1 MPKKRGQGEGGLY
14 FSESRRR
21 WVGVLDL
28 GRGPDGGGR
37 RRKMSGKPR
46 AEVRRKLEEAQ
57 KAAAAGLSADDQRT
71 TVAEFCAYW
80 LKHGI
85 PAAAQSPNSIANI
98 EWAVN
103 SHIVPRIGQRR
114 LRELTADDV
123 DKLMRDMANAGY
135 SKHTMV
141 RVHGELARILR
152 FAERR
157 GKVMRNVATLV
168 DVPAGPKKQGR
179 SLTVVEA
186 KALLDAAAG
195 DRLEALYVTGLL
207 TGLRPGELLGLPW
220 VAVDLT
226 KGRLRVSQ
234 SLKREHNK
242 LVIGEP
248 KTLRSRRTLDMPQL
262 VIEVLKRHLERQD
275 KERVAAADAWVETG
289 LVFTTTLGTPIDPS
303 NLRREFAKLTRKAGI
318 GHWHPHELRHSAASL
333 LSAAG
338 VPIEQI
344 SDVLGHEGP
353 RTTAA
358 VYRHLVNPSVSAGKA
373 PMDALFGRS
382 MARTLDAR
390 DTTTEQVV
398 ARVSDKPS
406 RFAT

>member
-14 FSESRRR
+14 FSESRQR

-28 GRGPDGGGR
+28 GRGADGTR
-37 RRKMSGKPR
+37 RRTKMYGKTR

-80 LKHGI
+80 LRHGI

-103 SHIVPRIGQRR
+103 SHIVPRIGHRR

-123 DKLMRDMANAGY
+123 DKLLRDMASAGY

-152 FAERR
+152 FAERS
-157 GKVMRNVATLV
+157 GKVMRNVAALV

-179 SLTVVEA
+179 SLTVAEA
-186 KALLDAAAG
+186 KALLDTAAE

-207 TGLRPGELLGLPW
+207 MGLRPGELLGLPW
-220 VAVDLT
+220 VAVDLP

-248 KTLRSRRTLDMPQL
+248 KTLRSRRTLDMPNL
-262 VIEVLKRHLERQD
+262 VVAALTRHRDQQEKD
-275 KERVAAADAWVETG
+275 RVAAAEEWVETG
-289 LVFTTTLGTPIDPS
+289 LVFTTTAGTPIDPS
-303 NLRREFAKLTRKAGI
+303 NLRREFAKLTRRAGI
-318 GHWHPHELRHSAASL
+318 GHWHPHELRHSSASL

-373 PMDALFGRS
+373 PMDLLFS
-382 MARTLDAR
+382 P
-390 DTTTEQVV
+390 E
-398 ARVSDKPS
+398 K
-406 RFAT
+406 

>member
-14 FSESRRR
+14 FSESRQR

-28 GRGPDGGGR
+28 GRGPDGVR
-37 RRKMSGKPR
+37 RRTKMYGKTR
-46 AEVRRKLEEAQ
+46 AEVRRKLEEAH

-71 TVAEFCAYW
+71 TVAEFFAYW
-80 LKHGI
+80 LKNGL
-85 PAAAQSPNSIANI
+85 PAAAQSPNSIASI

-123 DKLMRDMANAGY
+123 DKLMRDMAYAGY

-179 SLTVVEA
+179 SLTVAEA

-195 DRLEALYVTGLL
+195 DRLEALYVTGLFM
-207 TGLRPGELLGLPW
+207 GLRPGELLGLPW

-242 LVIGEP
+242 LVVGEP
-248 KTLRSRRTLDMPQL
+248 KTLRSRRTLDMPDL
-262 VIEVLKRHLERQD
+262 AVDALTRHREEQD
-275 KERVAAADAWVETG
+275 KERVAAGDLWVKTG
-289 LVFTTTLGTPIDPS
+289 LVFTTSLGTPIDPS
-303 NLRREFAKLTRKAGI
+303 NLRRQFAKLTRKAGI

-373 PMDALFGRS
+373 PMDELFGPVGRPG
-382 MARTLDAR
+382 R
-390 DTTTEQVV
+390 E
-398 ARVSDKPS
+398 
-406 RFAT
+406 

>member
-14 FSESRRR
+14 YSESKGR
-21 WVGVLDL
+21 WIAVLDL
-28 GRGPDGGGR
+28 GRGPDGVR
-37 RRKMSGKPR
+37 RRIKLHGATR
-46 AEVRRKLEEAQ
+46 AEARRRLEEAQ
-57 KAAAAGLSADDQRT
+57 KAAAAGLQAADQRT

-80 LKHGI
+80 LKHGV
-85 PAAAQSPNSIANI
+85 PASAQSPNTFASI

-103 SHIVPRIGQRR
+103 SHIVPRIGHRR
-114 LRELTADDV
+114 LRDLTADDV
-123 DKLMRDMANAGY
+123 DKLMRDMATGGY

-157 GKVMRNVATLV
+157 GKVMRNVATLAA
-168 DVPAGPKKQGR
+168 VPAGPKKPGR
-179 SLTVVEA
+179 SLTVKQA
-186 KALLDAAAG
+186 KAVLEAAID

-207 TGLRPGELLGLPW
+207 MGLRPGELLALPW
-220 VAVDLT
+220 TGVDW
-226 KGRLRVSQ
+226 KAERLRVSQ

-248 KTLRSRRTLDMPQL
+248 KTLRSRRTLDMPSL
-262 VIEVLKRHLERQD
+262 VVEVLKRHRELQDEERL
-275 KERVAAADAWVETG
+275 AAGDAWVDTG
-289 LVFTTTLGTPIDPS
+289 LVFTTAVGTPIDPS
-303 NLRREFAKLTRKAGI
+303 NLRREFAKLTRRAGI

-373 PMDALFGRS
+373 PMDSLFS
-382 MARTLDAR
+382 MTSEHELGGQDG
-390 DTTTEQVV
+390 
-398 ARVSDKPS
+398 
-406 RFAT
+406 

>member
-1 MPKKRGQGEGGLY
+1 MPKKRGQGEGSVYYSG
-14 FSESRRR
+14 SRQR
-21 WVGVLDL
+21 WIAVLDL
-28 GRGPDGGGR
+28 GRGPDGVR
-37 RRKMSGKPR
+37 RRVRMSGKTR
-46 AEVRRKLEEAQ
+46 AEVRRKLEEEQ
-57 KAAAAGLSADDQRT
+57 KAAAAGLTFDDQRT

-80 LKHGI
+80 LQHGI
-85 PAAAQSPNSIANI
+85 PAAAKSPNSISSI

-103 SHIVPRIGQRR
+103 RHIVPRIGHRR
-114 LRELTADDV
+114 LRELTADDI
-123 DKLMRDMANAGY
+123 DKLMRDMATAGY
-135 SKHTMV
+135 SKYTMV
-141 RVHGELARILR
+141 RVHGEIARILR

-179 SLTVVEA
+179 SLTVAQA
-186 KALLDAAAG
+186 KALLDAADG

-207 TGLRPGELLGLPW
+207 MGLRPGELLGLPW
-220 VAVDLT
+220 TNVDLDE
-226 KGRLRVSQ
+226 GRLRVSQ

-242 LVIGEP
+242 LLVGEP
-248 KTLRSRRTLDMPQL
+248 KTLRSRRTLDMPDL
-262 VIEVLKRHLERQD
+262 VIDSLKRHRDRQD
-275 KERVAAADAWVETG
+275 EERVEAGATWTETD
-289 LVFTTTLGTPIDPS
+289 LVFTTMVGTPIDPS
-303 NLRREFAKLTRKAGI
+303 NLRREFDKLTRKAGL

-373 PMDALFGRS
+373 PMDGLFSRID
-382 MARTLDAR
+382 APENPPEAQRTPG
-390 DTTTEQVV
+390 
-398 ARVSDKPS
+398 S
-406 RFAT
+406 

>member
-14 FSESRRR
+14 FSESRQR

-28 GRGPDGGGR
+28 GRGADGTR
-37 RRKMSGKPR
+37 RRTKMYGKTR

-80 LKHGI
+80 LRHGI
-85 PAAAQSPNSIANI
+85 PATAQSPNSIANI

-103 SHIVPRIGQRR
+103 SHIVPRIGSRR

-179 SLTVVEA
+179 SLTVAEA
-186 KALLDAAAG
+186 KALLDVTAG

-207 TGLRPGELLGLPW
+207 MGLRPGELLGLPW

-248 KTLRSRRTLDMPQL
+248 KTLRSRRTLDMPDL
-262 VIEVLKRHLERQD
+262 VVEALTRHRERQVED
-275 KERVAAADAWVETG
+275 RVAAGDSWVNTG
-289 LVFTTTLGTPIDPS
+289 LVFTTAVGTPIDPS
-303 NLRREFAKLTRKAGI
+303 NLRREFAKLTRRVGI

-373 PMDALFGRS
+373 PMDAFFG
-382 MARTLDAR
+382 MEAPDGPTLR
-390 DTTTEQVV
+390 
-398 ARVSDKPS
+398 
-406 RFAT
+406 

>member
-14 FSESRRR
+14 FSESRQR

-28 GRGPDGGGR
+28 GRGPDGVR
-37 RRKMSGKPR
+37 RRTKMYGKTR

-57 KAAAAGLSADDQRT
+57 KAAAAGLSAYAPRT
-71 TVAEFCAYW
+71 LVADFSLYW
-80 LKHGI
+80 VKHGI

-123 DKLMRDMANAGY
+123 DKLMRGMANAGY

-168 DVPAGPKKQGR
+168 DVPAGPKKRGR
-179 SLTVVEA
+179 SLTVAQA
-186 KALLDAAAG
+186 KAVLEAAGG
-195 DRLEALYVTGLL
+195 DRLEALYVPGLL
-207 TGLRPGELLGLPW
+207 MGLRPGELLALPW
-220 VAVDLT
+220 TGIDW
-226 KGRLRVSQ
+226 KSERLRVSQ

-248 KTLRSRRTLDMPQL
+248 KTLRSRRTLDVPQL

-275 KERVAAADAWVETG
+275 KERVAAAHAWVETG

-373 PMDALFGRS
+373 PMDTLFRHQ
-382 MARTLDAR
+382 
-390 DTTTEQVV
+390 DTADEE
-398 ARVSDKPS
+398 S
-406 RFAT
+406 R

>member
-14 FSESRRR
+14 YSESRQR
-21 WVGVLDL
+21 WVAVLDL
-28 GRGPDGGGR
+28 GRGPDGVR
-37 RRKMSGKPR
+37 RRTKMYGKTR
-46 AEVRRKLEEAQ
+46 AEVRHKLDEAQ
-57 KAAAAGLSADDQRT
+57 KASAAGLSADDQRT

-80 LKHGI
+80 LRHGI

-103 SHIVPRIGQRR
+103 GHIVPRIGQRR

-179 SLTVVEA
+179 SLTVPEA
-186 KALLDAAAG
+186 TSLLDAAAG

-207 TGLRPGELLGLPW
+207 MGLRPGELLGLPW

-242 LVIGEP
+242 LVVGEP
-248 KTLRSRRTLDMPQL
+248 KTLRSRRTLDMPDL
-262 VIEVLKRHLERQD
+262 VVEAVRRHRDQQA
-275 KERVAAADAWVETG
+275 KERIDAGDDWVDSG
-289 LVFTTTLGTPIDPS
+289 LVFTTLLGTPIDPS
-303 NLRREFAKLTRKAGI
+303 NLRRDFAKLTRKAGI

-358 VYRHLVNPSVSAGKA
+358 VYRHLVNPSVTAGKA
-373 PMDALFGRS
+373 PMDALFKAPTGR
-382 MARTLDAR
+382 AG
-390 DTTTEQVV
+390 TE
-398 ARVSDKPS
+398 
-406 RFAT
+406 

>member
-1 MPKKRGQGEGGLY
+1 MPKKRGQGEGSLY
-14 FSESRRR
+14 YSEPRQR
-21 WVGVLDL
+21 WVAVLDL
-28 GRGPDGGGR
+28 GRGPDGVR
-37 RRKMSGKPR
+37 RRVKMSGKTR

-57 KAAAAGLSADDQRT
+57 KAATAGLTWDDQRT

-80 LKHGI
+80 LKYGI
-85 PAAAQSPNSIANI
+85 PAAVQSPNSLSNI

-103 SHIVPRIGQRR
+103 RHIVPRIGHRR

-123 DKLMRDMANAGY
+123 DKLMRDMASTGY
-135 SKHTMV
+135 SKYSMV

-168 DVPAGPKKQGR
+168 DVPAGPKKRGR
-179 SLTVVEA
+179 SLTVAQA
-186 KALLDAAAG
+186 KALLEAAGG

-207 TGLRPGELLGLPW
+207 MGLRPGELLGLSW
-220 VAVDLT
+220 TNVDLDD
-226 KGRLRVSQ
+226 GRLRVSQ
-234 SLKREHNK
+234 SLKREHNT
-242 LVIGEP
+242 LVVGEP
-248 KTLRSRRTLDMPQL
+248 KTLRSRRTLDMPDL
-262 VIEVLKRHLERQD
+262 AIDALKRHRDQQENERT
-275 KERVAAADAWVETG
+275 DAGDTWIDTG

-303 NLRREFAKLTRKAGI
+303 NLRREFDKLTRKAGI

-338 VPIEQI
+338 VPLEQI

-358 VYRHLVNPSVSAGKA
+358 VYRHLVNPSVTAGKA
-373 PMDALFGRS
+373 PMDALFTASAEDGP
-382 MARTLDAR
+382 
-390 DTTTEQVV
+390 
-398 ARVSDKPS
+398 PS
-406 RFAT
+406 LGS

>member
-14 FSESRRR
+14 FSESRQR

-28 GRGPDGGGR
+28 GRGPDGAR
-37 RRKMSGKPR
+37 RRAKMYGKTR
-46 AEVRRKLEEAQ
+46 AEVRRKLDEAQ
-57 KAAAAGLSADDQRT
+57 KAAAAGLTHDDQRT
-71 TVAEFCAYW
+71 TVAEFAAYW
-80 LKHGI
+80 LQHGI
-85 PAAAQSPNSIANI
+85 PAAAQSPNSIASI
-98 EWAVN
+98 QWAVN
-103 SHIVPRIGQRR
+103 GHIVPRIGHRR

-123 DKLMRDMANAGY
+123 DKLMRDMASAGY

-157 GKVMRNVATLV
+157 GKVIRNVATLV
-168 DVPAGPKKQGR
+168 DVPAGPKKRGR
-179 SLTVVEA
+179 SLTVAEA
-186 KALLDAAAG
+186 KSLLDAATG

-207 TGLRPGELLGLPW
+207 MGLRPGELLGLPW
-220 VAVDLT
+220 AAVELA

-248 KTLRSRRTLDMPQL
+248 KTLRSRRTLDMPDL
-262 VIEVLKRHLERQD
+262 VVNVLKRHRDEQD
-275 KERVAAADAWVETG
+275 KERVAAADTWVETG
-289 LVFTTTLGTPIDPS
+289 LVFTTTVGTAIDPS
-303 NLRREFAKLTRKAGI
+303 NLRRQFTKLTRKAGI

-358 VYRHLVNPSVSAGKA
+358 VYRHLVNPSISAGKA
-373 PMDALFGRS
+373 PMDNLFS
-382 MARTLDAR
+382 
-390 DTTTEQVV
+390 DTSAV
-398 ARVSDKPS
+398 ARLTGEGDRAPDN
-406 RFAT
+406 

>member
-14 FSESRRR
+14 FSESRQR

-28 GRGPDGGGR
+28 GRGPDGVR
-37 RRKMSGKPR
+37 RRTKMYGKTR

-71 TVAEFCAYW
+71 TVAEFCVYW
-80 LKHGI
+80 LRHGI

-103 SHIVPRIGQRR
+103 SHIVPRIGSRH

-123 DKLMRDMANAGY
+123 DKLMRDMATAGY

-168 DVPAGPKKQGR
+168 DVPAGPKKRGR
-179 SLTVVEA
+179 SLTVKQA
-186 KALLDAAAG
+186 KAVLEAAID

-207 TGLRPGELLGLPW
+207 MGLRPGELLALPW
-220 VAVDLT
+220 TGVDW
-226 KGRLRVSQ
+226 KAERLRVFQ

-248 KTLRSRRTLDMPQL
+248 KTLRSRRTLDMPSL
-262 VIEVLKRHLERQD
+262 VVEVLKKHGERQD
-275 KERVAAADAWVETG
+275 KERVGAGEQWVETG

-344 SDVLGHEGP
+344 SDVLGHDGP

-373 PMDALFGRS
+373 PMNALFN
-382 MARTLDAR
+382 ATVDTAALDA
-390 DTTTEQVV
+390 D
-398 ARVSDKPS
+398 ADDPNSDS
-406 RFAT
+406 

>member
-14 FSESRRR
+14 FSESRHR

-28 GRGPDGGGR
+28 GRGPDGVR
-37 RRKMSGKPR
+37 RRTKMYGKNR
-46 AEVRRKLEEAQ
+46 AEVRRKVEEAQ

-71 TVAEFCAYW
+71 TVEEFCAYW

-179 SLTVVEA
+179 SLTVAQA
-186 KALLDAAAG
+186 KAVLEAAVD

-207 TGLRPGELLGLPW
+207 MGLRPGELLGLPW
-220 VAVDLT
+220 TAVDFET
-226 KGRLRVSQ
+226 ERLRVHQ

-242 LVIGEP
+242 LLVGEP
-248 KTLRSRRTLDMPQL
+248 KTLRSRRTLDMPRL
-262 VIEVLKRHLERQD
+262 VVTAMKNHRKSQ
-275 KERVAAADAWVETG
+275 G
-289 LVFTTTLGTPIDPS
+289 L
-303 NLRREFAKLTRKAGI
+303 
-318 GHWHPHELRHSAASL
+318 
-333 LSAAG
+333 
-338 VPIEQI
+338 
-344 SDVLGHEGP
+344 
-353 RTTAA
+353 
-358 VYRHLVNPSVSAGKA
+358 
-373 PMDALFGRS
+373 
-382 MARTLDAR
+382 
-390 DTTTEQVV
+390 
-398 ARVSDKPS
+398 
-406 RFAT
+406 

>member
-14 FSESRRR
+14 YSESKRR
-21 WVGVLDL
+21 WIAVLDL
-28 GRGPDGGGR
+28 GRGPDGVR
-37 RRKMSGKPR
+37 RRIKLHGATR
-46 AEVRRKLEEAQ
+46 AEARRRLEEAQ
-57 KAAAAGLSADDQRT
+57 KAAAAGLNADDQRT

-80 LKHGI
+80 LKHGV
-85 PAAAQSPNSIANI
+85 PASAQSPNTFASI

-103 SHIVPRIGQRR
+103 SHIVPRIGHRR

-123 DKLMRDMANAGY
+123 DKLMRDMATAGY

-157 GKVMRNVATLV
+157 GKVMRNVAALV
-168 DVPAGPKKQGR
+168 DVPAGPRKQGR
-179 SLTVVEA
+179 SLTVAEA

-207 TGLRPGELLGLPW
+207 VGLRPGELLGLPW

-248 KTLRSRRTLDMPQL
+248 KTLRSRRTLDMPSL
-262 VIEVLKRHLERQD
+262 VVQVLKRHLERQD
-275 KERVAAADAWVETG
+275 KERIAAADSWVETG
-289 LVFTTTLGTPIDPS
+289 LVFTTTSGTPIDPS

-353 RTTAA
+353 RT
-358 VYRHLVNPSVSAGKA
+358 
-373 PMDALFGRS
+373 
-382 MARTLDAR
+382 
-390 DTTTEQVV
+390 
-398 ARVSDKPS
+398 
-406 RFAT
+406 

>member
-14 FSESRRR
+14 FSESRQR

-28 GRGPDGGGR
+28 GRGADGTR
-37 RRKMSGKPR
+37 RRTKMYGTTR

-57 KAAAAGLSADDQRT
+57 KAAAAGLSANDQRT

-80 LKHGI
+80 LRHGI

-103 SHIVPRIGQRR
+103 SHIVPRIGSRR

-179 SLTVVEA
+179 SLTVAEA
-186 KALLDAAAG
+186 KSVLDAAAG

-207 TGLRPGELLGLPW
+207 MGLRPGELLGLPW
-220 VAVDLT
+220 VAADLS
-226 KGRLRVSQ
+226 KGRLRISQ
-234 SLKREHNK
+234 SLKRERNK

-248 KTLRSRRTLDMPQL
+248 KTLRSRRTLDMPEL
-262 VIEVLKRHLERQD
+262 VAEVLKRHRDQQVE
-275 KERVAAADAWVETG
+275 ERVDAADGWIETG
-289 LVFTTTLGTPIDPS
+289 LVFTTTIGTPIDPS
-303 NLRREFAKLTRKAGI
+303 NLRREFAKLTRRAGI

-373 PMDALFGRS
+373 PMDAIFGIR
-382 MARTLDAR
+382 ALDETA
-390 DTTTEQVV
+390 
-398 ARVSDKPS
+398 SS
-406 RFAT
+406 S

>member
-1 MPKKRGQGEGGLY
+1 MPKKRGQGEGGIY
-14 FSESRRR
+14 YSEPRRR
-21 WVGVLDL
+21 WIGVLDL
-28 GRGPDGGGR
+28 GRGPDGIR
-37 RRKMSGKPR
+37 RRVRMSGKTR

-57 KAAAAGLSADDQRT
+57 KAAAAGLTSDDHKT

-85 PAAAQSPNSIANI
+85 PAVVQSPNSVSSI

-103 SHIVPRIGQRR
+103 KHIVPRIGHRR

-123 DKLMRDMANAGY
+123 DTLMRDMATAGY
-135 SKHTMV
+135 SKYSMV

-168 DVPAGPKKQGR
+168 DVPAGPKKRGR
-179 SLTVVEA
+179 SLTVAQA
-186 KALLDAAAG
+186 KALLQAADG

-207 TGLRPGELLGLPW
+207 MGLRPGELLGLPW
-220 VAVDLT
+220 SNVDFET
-226 KGRLRVSQ
+226 CRLRVSQ

-242 LVIGEP
+242 LSVGEP
-248 KTLRSRRTLDMPQL
+248 KTLRSRRTLDMPDL
-262 VIEVLKRHLERQD
+262 VVKALKSHRRRQD
-275 KERVAAADAWVETG
+275 TERADAADIWVETA
-289 LVFTTTLGTPIDPS
+289 LVFTTTRGTPIDPS
-303 NLRREFAKLTRKAGI
+303 NLRREFDQLTRKAGI

-373 PMDALFGRS
+373 PMDGLFTPRS
-382 MARTLDAR
+382 T
-390 DTTTEQVV
+390 
-398 ARVSDKPS
+398 
-406 RFAT
+406 

>member
-1 MPKKRGQGEGGLY
+1 MPKKRGQGEGALY
-14 FSESRRR
+14 YSEPRQR
-21 WVGVLDL
+21 WVGILDL
-28 GRGPDGGGR
+28 GRGPDGVR
-37 RRKMSGKPR
+37 RRVKMSGKTR
-46 AEVRRKLEEAQ
+46 AEVRRKLDEAQ
-57 KAAAAGLSADDQRT
+57 KAAAAGLTADDQRT

-80 LKHGI
+80 LKHGL
-85 PAAAQSPNSIANI
+85 PAAAQSPNSIAGI
-98 EWAVN
+98 HWAVDG
-103 SHIVPRIGQRR
+103 HIVPRIGGRR
-114 LRELTADDV
+114 LRDLTADDV
-123 DKLMRDMANAGY
+123 DKLMRDMATAGY
-135 SKHTMV
+135 SKSSMV

-179 SLTVVEA
+179 SLTVAQA
-186 KALLDAAAG
+186 KAVLEAAED

-207 TGLRPGELLGLPW
+207 MGLRPGELLGLPW
-220 VAVDLT
+220 SAIDFET
-226 KGRLRVSQ
+226 CRLRVAQ

-242 LVIGEP
+242 LHVGEP
-248 KTLRSRRTLDMPQL
+248 KTLRSRRTLDMPHL
-262 VIEVLKRHLERQD
+262 VVQALKKHHEHQRM
-275 KERVAAADAWVETG
+275 ERVEAGNSWVETD
-289 LVFTTTLGTPIDPS
+289 LVFTTTVGTPIDPS
-303 NLRREFAKLTRKAGI
+303 NLRREFDKLTRKAGI

-373 PMDALFGRS
+373 PMDVLFPES
-382 MARTLDAR
+382 APKT
-390 DTTTEQVV
+390 
-398 ARVSDKPS
+398 
-406 RFAT
+406 

>member
-1 MPKKRGQGEGGLY
+1 MPKKRGQGEGALY
-14 FSESRRR
+14 FSETRQR
-21 WVGVLDL
+21 WIGVLDL
-28 GRGPDGGGR
+28 GRGPDGVR
-37 RRKMSGKPR
+37 RRVKMSGKTR
-46 AEVRRKLEEAQ
+46 AEVRRKLEEAH
-57 KAAAAGLSADDQRT
+57 KAAAAGLRSDDQRT

-103 SHIVPRIGQRR
+103 RHILPRIGHRR
-114 LRELTADDV
+114 LRDLTADDV
-123 DKLMRDMANAGY
+123 DKLMRDMATAGY

-168 DVPAGPKKQGR
+168 DVPAGPKKRGR
-179 SLTVVEA
+179 SLTVAQAQAVLVA
-186 KALLDAAAG
+186 VQG

-207 TGLRPGELLGLPW
+207 MGLRPGELLGLPW
-220 VAVDLT
+220 TGIDFEAE
-226 KGRLRVSQ
+226 RIRVSQ

-242 LVIGEP
+242 LLVGEP
-248 KTLRSRRTLDMPQL
+248 KTLRSRRTLDMPDL
-262 VIEVLKRHLERQD
+262 VVRVLKAHRQRQQTERS
-275 KERVAAADAWVETG
+275 EADGQWVETG
-289 LVFTTTLGTPIDPS
+289 LVFTTTVGTPIDPS
-303 NLRREFAKLTRKAGI
+303 NLRREFDKLTRKAGI

-373 PMDALFGRS
+373 PMDTLFACDDERW
-382 MARTLDAR
+382 
-390 DTTTEQVV
+390 
-398 ARVSDKPS
+398 
-406 RFAT
+406 

>member
-14 FSESRRR
+14 FSESRQR

-28 GRGPDGGGR
+28 GRGPDGVR
-37 RRKMSGKPR
+37 RRTKMYGKTR

-85 PAAAQSPNSIANI
+85 PAAAQSPNSIASI

-103 SHIVPRIGQRR
+103 SHIVPRIGHRR

-168 DVPAGPKKQGR
+168 DVPAGPKKHGR
-179 SLTVVEA
+179 SLTVTEA
-186 KALLDAAAG
+186 KAVLDAAVG

-207 TGLRPGELLGLPW
+207 MGLRPGELLGLPW
-220 VAVDLT
+220 VAVDLS

-242 LVIGEP
+242 LIIGEP
-248 KTLRSRRTLDMPQL
+248 KTLRSRRTLDMPDL
-262 VIEVLKRHLERQD
+262 VVEALEGRREQQA
-275 KERVAAADAWVETG
+275 KERVDAGDDWVEIG
-289 LVFTTTLGTPIDPS
+289 LVFTTTVGTPIDPS

-373 PMDALFGRS
+373 PMDSLFAITSEIAEVRADNDSTGG
-382 MARTLDAR
+382 
-390 DTTTEQVV
+390 QQ
-398 ARVSDKPS
+398 
-406 RFAT
+406 

>member
-14 FSESRRR
+14 FSESRQR

-28 GRGPDGGGR
+28 GRGPDGTR
-37 RRKMSGKPR
+37 RRTKMYGKTR
-46 AEVRRKLEEAQ
+46 AEVRRKLDEAQ
-57 KAAAAGLSADDQRT
+57 KAVAAGLTHDDQRT
-71 TVAEFCAYW
+71 TVAEFAAYW
-80 LKHGI
+80 LQHGI
-85 PAAAQSPNSIANI
+85 PAAAQSPNSIASI
-98 EWAVN
+98 QWAVN
-103 SHIVPRIGQRR
+103 GHIVPRIGHRR

-123 DKLMRDMANAGY
+123 DKLMRDMATAGY

-157 GKVMRNVATLV
+157 GKVIRNVATLV
-168 DVPAGPKKQGR
+168 DVPAGPKKQAR
-179 SLTVVEA
+179 SLTVAEA
-186 KALLDAAAG
+186 KALLDAAVG

-207 TGLRPGELLGLPW
+207 MGLRPGELLGLPL
-220 VAVDLT
+220 VAVDLSS
-226 KGRLRVSQ
+226 GRLRVSQ

-248 KTLRSRRTLDMPQL
+248 KTLRSRRTLDMPDL
-262 VIEVLKRHLERQD
+262 VVAALKRHREQQAKD
-275 KERVAAADAWVETG
+275 RVAAADMWVETG
-289 LVFTTTLGTPIDPS
+289 LVFTTTVGSAIDPS
-303 NLRREFAKLTRKAGI
+303 NLRREFSKLTRKAGI

-358 VYRHLVNPSVSAGKA
+358 VYRHLVNPSVTAGKA
-373 PMDALFGRS
+373 PMDGLFGELR
-382 MARTLDAR
+382 ARR
-390 DTTTEQVV
+390 EENE
-398 ARVSDKPS
+398 
-406 RFAT
+406 

>member
-1 MPKKRGQGEGGLY
+1 MPKKRGQGEGALY
-14 FSESRRR
+14 YSESKRR
-21 WVGVLDL
+21 WIAVLDL
-28 GRGPDGGGR
+28 GRGPDGVR
-37 RRKMSGKPR
+37 RRIKLHGVTR
-46 AEVRRKLEEAQ
+46 AEARRRLEEAQ
-57 KAAAAGLSADDQRT
+57 KAAAAGLHADDQRT

-80 LKHGI
+80 LKHGV
-85 PAAAQSPNSIANI
+85 PASAQSPNTFASI

-103 SHIVPRIGQRR
+103 SHIVPRIGHRR
-114 LRELTADDV
+114 LRDLTADDV
-123 DKLMRDMANAGY
+123 DKLMRDMATAGY

-168 DVPAGPKKQGR
+168 DVPAGPKKRGR
-179 SLTVVEA
+179 SLTVVQA
-186 KALLDAAAG
+186 KAVLEAAAG

-207 TGLRPGELLGLPW
+207 MGLRPGELLALPW
-220 VAVDLT
+220 SGINWET
-226 KGRLRVSQ
+226 ERLRISQ

-248 KTLRSRRTLDMPQL
+248 KTLRSRRTLDMPHL
-262 VIEVLKRHLERQD
+262 VVEVLKRHLERQD
-275 KERVAAADAWVETG
+275 KERVAAGDSWVETG

-373 PMDALFGRS
+373 PMDALFGG
-382 MARTLDAR
+382 DALPS
-390 DTTTEQVV
+390 TTTRE
-398 ARVSDKPS
+398 
-406 RFAT
+406 

>member
-14 FSESRRR
+14 YSESKGR
-21 WVGVLDL
+21 WIAVLDL
-28 GRGPDGGGR
+28 GRGPDGTR
-37 RRKMSGKPR
+37 RRIKLFGATR
-46 AEVRRKLEEAQ
+46 AEARRRLEEAQ
-57 KAAAAGLSADDQRT
+57 KAAAAGLTSDDQRT

-80 LKHGI
+80 LKHGL
-85 PAAAQSPNSIANI
+85 PAAAQSPNTLANI

-103 SHIVPRIGQRR
+103 SHIVPRIGNRR

-123 DKLMRDMANAGY
+123 DKLMRDMATAGY

-168 DVPAGPKKQGR
+168 DVPAGPKKRGR
-179 SLTVVEA
+179 SLTVPEA
-186 KALLDAAAG
+186 KALLDASKD

-207 TGLRPGELLGLPW
+207 MGLRPGELLGLSW
-220 VAVDLT
+220 AAVDLG

-248 KTLRSRRTLDMPQL
+248 KTLRSRRTLDMPEL
-262 VIEVLKRHLERQD
+262 VVEALKRHRDAQA
-275 KERVAAADAWVETG
+275 KERVDAGDAWQDTG
-289 LVFTTTLGTPIDPS
+289 LVFTTAVGTPIDPS

-358 VYRHLVNPSVSAGKA
+358 VYRHLVNPSVTAGKA
-373 PMDALFGRS
+373 PMDALFGR
-382 MARTLDAR
+382 AQDGPGG
-390 DTTTEQVV
+390 D
-398 ARVSDKPS
+398 DD
-406 RFAT
+406 

>member
-14 FSESRRR
+14 FSESRQR

-28 GRGPDGGGR
+28 GRGPDGVR
-37 RRKMSGKPR
+37 RRTKMYGKTR

-80 LKHGI
+80 LQHGI
-85 PAAAQSPNSIANI
+85 PAAAQSPNSIASI
-98 EWAVN
+98 KWSVT
-103 SHIVPRIGQRR
+103 SRIVPRIGYLR

-179 SLTVVEA
+179 SLTVAEA
-186 KALLDAAAG
+186 KALLEAAAG

-207 TGLRPGELLGLPW
+207 MGLRPGELLGLPW
-220 VAVDLT
+220 TAVDFET
-226 KGRLRVSQ
+226 ERLRVHQ

-242 LVIGEP
+242 LLVGEP
-248 KTLRSRRTLDMPQL
+248 KTLRSRRTLDMPRL
-262 VIEVLKRHLERQD
+262 VVTAMKNHRKSQ
-275 KERVAAADAWVETG
+275 G
-289 LVFTTTLGTPIDPS
+289 L
-303 NLRREFAKLTRKAGI
+303 
-318 GHWHPHELRHSAASL
+318 
-333 LSAAG
+333 
-338 VPIEQI
+338 
-344 SDVLGHEGP
+344 
-353 RTTAA
+353 
-358 VYRHLVNPSVSAGKA
+358 
-373 PMDALFGRS
+373 
-382 MARTLDAR
+382 
-390 DTTTEQVV
+390 
-398 ARVSDKPS
+398 
-406 RFAT
+406 

>member
-14 FSESRRR
+14 FSESRQR

-28 GRGPDGGGR
+28 GRGANGTR
-37 RRKMSGKPR
+37 RRTKMYGKTR
-46 AEVRRKLEEAQ
+46 AEVRRKLEQAQ
-57 KAAAAGLSADDQRT
+57 KAAAAGLSTDDPRT

-80 LKHGI
+80 LRHGI

-103 SHIVPRIGQRR
+103 SHIVPRIGSRR
-114 LRELTADDV
+114 LRDLTADDV

-168 DVPAGPKKQGR
+168 EVPAGPKKQGR
-179 SLTVVEA
+179 SLTVAEA
-186 KALLDAAAG
+186 KALLDAAAD

-207 TGLRPGELLGLPW
+207 MGLRPGELLGLPW
-220 VAVDLT
+220 VAVDPS
-226 KGRLRVSQ
+226 KGRLRISQ
-234 SLKREHNK
+234 SLKRENNK

-248 KTLRSRRTLDMPQL
+248 KTLRSRRTLDMPDL
-262 VIEVLKRHLERQD
+262 VVEALTRHREQQEKD
-275 KERVAAADAWVETG
+275 RVAAADTWVETG
-289 LVFTTTLGTPIDPS
+289 LVFTTNVGTAIDPS

-373 PMDALFGRS
+373 PMDDLFSVRPESG
-382 MARTLDAR
+382 DGGGD
-390 DTTTEQVV
+390 DTSRQ
-398 ARVSDKPS
+398 DK
-406 RFAT
+406 

>member
-14 FSESRRR
+14 FSESRQR

-28 GRGPDGGGR
+28 GRGADGTR
-37 RRKMSGKPR
+37 RRTRMYGKTR
-46 AEVRRKLEEAQ
+46 VEVRRKLEEAQ

-80 LKHGI
+80 LRHGI

-103 SHIVPRIGQRR
+103 SHIVPRIGHRR
-114 LRELTADDV
+114 LREPTADDV
-123 DKLMRDMANAGY
+123 DKLMREMANAGY

-141 RVHGELARILR
+141 RVHGELGRILR

-157 GKVMRNVATLV
+157 GTVMRNVATLV

-179 SLTVVEA
+179 SLTVAEA
-186 KALLDAAAG
+186 KALVDAAAG
-195 DRLEALYVTGLL
+195 DGLEALYATGLL
-207 TGLRPGELLGLPW
+207 MGLRPGELLGLPW
-220 VAVDLT
+220 VAVDLP

-242 LVIGEP
+242 LVVGEP
-248 KTLRSRRTLDMPQL
+248 KTLRSRRTLDMPEL
-262 VIEVLKRHLERQD
+262 AGAELARHREQQEKDRA
-275 KERVAAADAWVETG
+275 AAADDWVETG
-289 LVFTTTLGTPIDPS
+289 LVFTTTVGTPIDPS

-333 LSAAG
+333 LSAAD

-373 PMDALFGRS
+373 PMDELFAPPSDR
-382 MARTLDAR
+382 RTPA
-390 DTTTEQVV
+390 
-398 ARVSDKPS
+398 SD
-406 RFAT
+406 